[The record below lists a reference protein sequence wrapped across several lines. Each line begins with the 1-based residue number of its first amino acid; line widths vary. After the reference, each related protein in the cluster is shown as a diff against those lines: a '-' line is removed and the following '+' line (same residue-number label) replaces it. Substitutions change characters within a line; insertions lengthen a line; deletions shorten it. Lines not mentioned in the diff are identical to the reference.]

1 MTVVQ
6 LGVTPLVVVDL
17 ETTSLR
23 PSHGRVVE
31 IAVIRLA
38 PDGTL
43 IDSWDTLINPQCD
56 AGPTHAHGI
65 SGEHL
70 VKAPLFADV
79 ADELAVRLD
88 GAIVT
93 AHNVNFDFNFL
104 RFEYLRLGQLVP
116 SWPLCCTVRLANRL
130 GRATQ
135 ARSRSLVDLCALEG
149 IPHPPGVHTALGDA
163 TATAR
168 LLRVY
173 MHYAARWGYDYPDLG
188 VQPLHL
194 PPSAAKASGGT
205 AKVSPGDTIAVT
217 RSTPRVF

>member
-1 MTVVQ
+1 VTVVQ
-6 LGVTPLVVVDL
+6 LGVTPIAVIDL

-23 PSHGRVVE
+23 PSQGRVVE

-43 IDSWDTLINPQCD
+43 IDTWDTLINPQCD

-65 SGEHL
+65 TSEHL

-93 AHNVNFDFNFL
+93 AHNINFDFNFL

-116 SWPLCCTVRLANRL
+116 SWPLLCTVRLANRL

-168 LLRVY
+168 LVRVY
-173 MHYAARWGYDYPDLG
+173 LHYAARFGFDYPDLG
-188 VQPLHL
+188 VRPVRL
-194 PPSAAKASGGT
+194 PVSHAPVVGATKALRRT
-205 AKVSPGDTIAVT
+205 V
-217 RSTPRVF
+217 